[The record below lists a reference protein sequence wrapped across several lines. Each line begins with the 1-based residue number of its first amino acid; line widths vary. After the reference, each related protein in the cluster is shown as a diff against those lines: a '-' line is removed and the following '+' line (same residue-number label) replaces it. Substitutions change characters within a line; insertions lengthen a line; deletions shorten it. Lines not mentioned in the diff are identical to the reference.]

1 MSIEVDACSYVC
13 EPDECDTF
21 QFMAKKLGMKVLHP
35 GGLDATEI
43 LAKRAGISR
52 DMIILDA
59 GCGSGSSSI
68 LQAERYGCGVVGVDL
83 DQSLLMKAHAAAR
96 KKGVLD
102 RVAFRLADMHD
113 LPFRDDT
120 FDGAITQATLIFT
133 EKTKTLQMLLRK
145 VRPQGFVGL
154 VELAW
159 KSSPTGQ
166 MISRVGEV
174 LCRTASN
181 AELHEGWVN
190 LLRQSGFNVVCAEL
204 RDLDFSFRGMLR
216 NEGFLATSKIALKS
230 ILDGSVR
237 RKTQE
242 VTSLF
247 KEAREYLGYGIYV
260 ARKQSIDRGT
270 AQRQDPRTLGYPD
283 I

>member
-1 MSIEVDACSYVC
+1 
-13 EPDECDTF
+13 
-21 QFMAKKLGMKVLHP
+21 MKVLHP
-35 GGLDATEI
+35 GGLDATVT
-43 LAKRAGISR
+43 LAERAGISR

-68 LQAERYGCGVVGVDL
+68 LLAKRYGCRVVGGDL
-83 DQSLLMKAHAAAR
+83 DQSLLVKANAAAR

-102 RVAFRLADMHD
+102 RVAFRLADMQD
-113 LPFRDDT
+113 LPFQDDT
-120 FDGAITQATLIFT
+120 FDGAIIQAALIFT
-133 EKTKTLQMLLRK
+133 EKRRALQMLLRK
-145 VRPQGFVGL
+145 VRPHGFVGL

-159 KSSPTGQ
+159 KSPPPGE
-166 MISRVGEV
+166 MIRRVGEV
-174 LCRTASN
+174 LCQAASN

-190 LLRQSGFNVVCAEL
+190 LLTQSGFNVVCAEL
-204 RDLDFSFRGMLR
+204 HDLDFSSRGTLR

-230 ILDGSVR
+230 ILDRSVR
-237 RKTQE
+237 RKTQD

-270 AQRQDPRTLGYPD
+270 AQRQNPRTLGYSD